1 VKATES
7 PGTADALPD
16 PHMLHGMMQDHLQNV
31 RIAARDNEFVD
42 TAEAIRL
49 HMLLAEALESWD
61 DLDAGQ
67 RAVLAGAVDYLVLTN
82 DEEDDLLS
90 PIGFEDDV
98 EVVEAALEQIRWSGR
113 G

>member
-1 VKATES
+1 
-7 PGTADALPD
+7 
-16 PHMLHGMMQDHLQNV
+16 MLHGIMQDHLQNV

-67 RAVLAGAVDYLVLTN
+67 RAVLAGAVDYLVRTD
-82 DEEDDLLS
+82 DEEDDLRS
-90 PIGFEDDV
+90 PIGFEDDA
-98 EVVEAALEQIRWSGR
+98 EVVEAALEQIRRSGR